1 MEAAPL
7 LQLPGLI
14 RPLGSLQVYGEA
26 TRAETGKML
35 WDLWALGLSLGP
47 LGQGRQLVPPTQKY
61 ARFVAMHI
69 SAGSLKGYIWSSLNI
84 TSPALLKDPPI
95 RWLQVSPACGPHHPG
110 SPKTITARAPFAQPV
125 SGRAAL
131 QHGLMHP
138 CVHPPLAELKS
149 DSHHA
154 LRFTRCSPIDG
165 TYLAQKVKG
174 TELSGWQ
181 PQFMPT
187 YHGDKRPPLGQNQG

>member
-1 MEAAPL
+1 MGCFAF
-7 LQLPGLI
+7 
-14 RPLGSLQVYGEA
+14 
-26 TRAETGKML
+26 
-35 WDLWALGLSLGP
+35 LGP
-47 LGQGRQLVPPTQKY
+47 LEWAMADSLCPQQKNMHRGDSTFLQL
-61 ARFVAMHI
+61 VAMHI
-69 SAGSLKGYIWSSLNI
+69 SAGSPKGYIWSSLNI

-154 LRFTRCSPIDG
+154 LRFARCSPIEG

-187 YHGDKRPPLGQNQG
+187 YHGDKPPPLGSEPRVGTTWLNAS